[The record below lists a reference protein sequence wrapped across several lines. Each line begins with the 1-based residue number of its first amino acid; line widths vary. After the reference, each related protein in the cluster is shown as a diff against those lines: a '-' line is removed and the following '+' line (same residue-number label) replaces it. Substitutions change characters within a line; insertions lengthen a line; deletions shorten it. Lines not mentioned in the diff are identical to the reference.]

1 MNGKVV
7 PLKRYLSPS
16 NILIKSTL
24 GVIEYLR
31 LEGKM
36 SREELQD
43 LAKAFKVGQSKL
55 NRLYVQED
63 VANETLETEE
73 GQPTRITRMRKL
85 SDSIVQS
92 KIKPKIL
99 FAPSTH
105 FGERKRRKERRE
117 EKKSLMM
124 RNFRYQG
131 KKVVNLGDMELTQP
145 LEPLPEHDWLVEVT
159 EKPG

>member
-1 MNGKVV
+1 MEVFNSDNAKVKTTKKISL
-7 PLKRYLSPS
+7 P
-16 NILIKSTL
+16 
-24 GVIEYLR
+24 
-31 LEGKM
+31 
-36 SREELQD
+36 
-43 LAKAFKVGQSKL
+43 
-55 NRLYVQED
+55 
-63 VANETLETEE
+63 ETLETEE

-85 SDSIVQS
+85 SDSIVQN